1 MVALAKEKGSQ
12 ASKLESEVREIK
24 GKRDSMKK
32 ELEEHIKTSQI
43 RHEREIEKLRS
54 EISRG

>member
-1 MVALAKEKGSQ
+1 M
-12 ASKLESEVREIK
+12 ASMFEREVREIK
-24 GKRDSMKK
+24 CKRDSMKK
-32 ELEEHIKTSQI
+32 ELEDLIKSSQI